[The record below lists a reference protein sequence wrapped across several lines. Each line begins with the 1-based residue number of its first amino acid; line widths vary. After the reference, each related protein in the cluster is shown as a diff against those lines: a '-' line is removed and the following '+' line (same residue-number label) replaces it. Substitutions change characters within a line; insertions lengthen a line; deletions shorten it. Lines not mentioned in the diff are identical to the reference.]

1 MAYPHV
7 VIIGGGFGGL
17 YAARALA
24 DQPVQVTI
32 IDRQN
37 YHLFQPLLYQ
47 VATAGLSAGDIAS
60 PIRHLVA
67 SAPNIGVR
75 LAEVSHI
82 DLNARKLQLHEA
94 SGDIEEVTYDYL
106 LLAAGVRHS
115 YFGHD
120 AWERFAP
127 GLKSLD
133 DALEIRRRVLLAF
146 EAAETCEDPVE
157 RDALLTFVVVGGGPT
172 GVELAGALGEL
183 SRFTV
188 AKDFRAIDTTRAR
201 IILVEAGPRILS
213 GFPEKLS
220 TAGQFSL
227 RELGVDVRTNTAV
240 LDITADGVTTAQGF
254 ISSRTVLWGAGVA
267 AAPLSKWLGVELDRA
282 GRVKV
287 EKDLSIPGHPEAFVV
302 GDLAAA
308 PTPLPGVAQV
318 AIQGG
323 RFAAKMILGSLEKLP
338 RESFEYNDK
347 GNMATIGRARGLAHI
362 GRLQLSGFLGWLGW
376 LGVHLVFLI
385 GFRNRLQVM
394 LEWAWAWF
402 TYQRGARLILG
413 IPALPPKQPPTVTD
427 GPDGAK
433 KPTPAPQASA
443 LRQ

>member
-7 VIIGGGFGGL
+7 VIVGGGFGGL

-32 IDRQN
+32 VDRQN

-60 PIRHLVA
+60 PIRHLV
-67 SAPNIGVR
+67 STAPNIGVR
-75 LAEVSHI
+75 LGEVSEI
-82 DLNARKLQLHEA
+82 NLDARQLTVHEA
-94 SGDIEEVTYDYL
+94 SGDTEKLTYDYL

-120 AWERFAP
+120 DWERFAP

-146 EAAETCEDPVE
+146 EAAETCDDPAQ

-188 AKDFRAIDTTRAR
+188 ARDFRLIDPTRAK

-220 TAGQFSL
+220 IAAQHSL
-227 RELGVDVRTNTAV
+227 RSLGVETRINTAV
-240 LDITADGVTTAQGF
+240 LEVRADGVQTAAGF
-254 ISSRTVLWGAGVA
+254 LPARTVLWGAGVA
-267 AAPLSKWLGVELDRA
+267 AAPLTKSLGVELDRA

-287 EKDLSIPGHPEAFVV
+287 EKDLSIPGHPEAFVA
-302 GDLAAA
+302 GDLSAF

-323 RFAAKMILGSLEKLP
+323 RFAAKMILGTIDNQP
-338 RESFEYNDK
+338 RQAFEYNDK
-347 GNMATIGRARGLAHI
+347 GNMATIGRAEGLAHI
-362 GRLQLSGFLGWLGW
+362 GRIQLSGFLGWVGW
-376 LGVHLVFLI
+376 LLVHLVFLI

-394 LEWAWAWF
+394 LEWTWAWF

-413 IPALPPKQPPTVTD
+413 LAPPPQRPAFPEPK
-427 GPDGAK
+427 GP
-433 KPTPAPQASA
+433 S
-443 LRQ
+443 RQ